1 MRRAAV
7 LAAVIRRTLLKRQGK
22 RGVREQIAH
31 PATLSSWET
40 LRSSPQTEERLR
52 VWARVLGLDEEE
64 AVEAFQQLSAATIS
78 GAFCS
83 VLSRASIPRRWCTSS
98 QRSVPESIRR
108 AR

>member
-1 MRRAAV
+1 MEARYTPEWRSWV
-7 LAAVIRRTLLKRQGK
+7 EAAVIRRTLLKRQGK

-64 AVEAFQQLSAATIS
+64 AVEIWRGRYSPTKAAS
-78 GAFCS
+78 
-83 VLSRASIPRRWCTSS
+83 
-98 QRSVPESIRR
+98 
-108 AR
+108 

>member
-1 MRRAAV
+1 MSDELIATLVSMVVAAIIGWVREWAKRRRV
-7 LAAVIRRTLLKRQGK
+7 EWREAAVIRRTLLKRQRR

-64 AVEAFQQLSAATIS
+64 AVEIWRGRYSPTKAAS
-78 GAFCS
+78 
-83 VLSRASIPRRWCTSS
+83 
-98 QRSVPESIRR
+98 
-108 AR
+108 